1 MAKKA
6 SHSKRWMA
14 EHLNDE
20 YVKKAREEGYRCRA
34 VYKLLEIIEK
44 TRFIKQGNC
53 ILDLGSAPGGWSE
66 VCVKKVGKKG
76 KVIASDILPMD
87 EITGVEFVQGDFRED
102 EIYQKILTLTPK
114 GIEVVLSDMAPNMSG
129 QLSVDM
135 PKSYHLAEL
144 ALEIAQ
150 KILKP
155 NGYFL
160 VKIFHGAGF
169 DEYVKN
175 IRKIFKSVSIKK
187 PQASRDRSKEVYLLA
202 NGLK

>member
-1 MAKKA
+1 MTKKA

-20 YVKKAREEGYRCRA
+20 YVKKAREDGYRCRA
-34 VYKLLEIIEK
+34 VYKLLEIIET
-44 TRFIKQGNC
+44 TRFIKSSDFV
-53 ILDLGSAPGGWSE
+53 LDLGAAPGGWSE
-66 VCVKKVGKKG
+66 ICVKKVGKKG

-87 EITGVEFVQGDFRED
+87 EITGVDFVQGDFRE
-102 EIYQKILTLTPK
+102 ENIYQKILKLTPDK
-114 GIEVVLSDMAPNMSG
+114 VDVVLSDMAPNMSG

-144 ALEIAQ
+144 ALEISQ

-169 DEYVKN
+169 DEFVKQT
-175 IRKIFKSVSIKK
+175 RDIFQSVSIKK
-187 PQASRDRSKEVYLLA
+187 PKASRGRSKEVYLLA
-202 NGLK
+202 NRLK

>member
-44 TRFIKQGNC
+44 TRFIKHGDFV
-53 ILDLGSAPGGWSE
+53 LDLGAAPGGWSE
-66 VCVKKVGKKG
+66 ICVKKIGKKG
-76 KVIASDILPMD
+76 KIIASDILPMD
-87 EITGVEFVQGDFRED
+87 EIIGVDFVQGDFRED
-102 EIYQKILTLTPK
+102 EVYQKILNLTPN
-114 GIEVVLSDMAPNMSG
+114 GVDVVLSDMAPNMSG

-144 ALEIAQ
+144 ALEITQ
-150 KILKP
+150 KTLKP

-169 DEYVKN
+169 DDYVKN
-175 IRKIFKSVSIKK
+175 TRKVFKSVSIKK
-187 PQASRDRSKEVYLLA
+187 PKASRGRSKEVYLLA